1 MADLELKHIYY
12 AYPRT
17 KNQVLQEVNAIFP
30 GGQVCSICGQSGAG
44 KSTLLYLAAGIDM
57 PVAGEVIYEGR
68 ILTRDMLDE
77 YRRKDASIISQN
89 YLLFPTWTVLE
100 NVCYPMELVKREKRE
115 AVAEA
120 KRHLQSVGIGEN
132 LYDRLPQKLSGGEQ
146 QRVAIARCLAS
157 HCQVIV
163 ADEPTGNLDEKNAK
177 AIMNMLLALAHDQ
190 GKTVIIVTHDRE
202 IAAMADVHFYLENG
216 SLREVEV

>member
-115 AVAEA
+115 AVA
-120 KRHLQSVGIGEN
+120 
-132 LYDRLPQKLSGGEQ
+132 
-146 QRVAIARCLAS
+146 
-157 HCQVIV
+157 
-163 ADEPTGNLDEKNAK
+163 
-177 AIMNMLLALAHDQ
+177 
-190 GKTVIIVTHDRE
+190 
-202 IAAMADVHFYLENG
+202 
-216 SLREVEV
+216 